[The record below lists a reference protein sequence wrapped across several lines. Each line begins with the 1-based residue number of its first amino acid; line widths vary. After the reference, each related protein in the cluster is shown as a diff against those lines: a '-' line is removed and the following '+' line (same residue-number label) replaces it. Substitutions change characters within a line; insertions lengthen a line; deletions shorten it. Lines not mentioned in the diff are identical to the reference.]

1 LKKSL
6 LILPLVLIA
15 SALAL
20 TACGG
25 GSSSSG
31 GGEEAAIEE
40 AIETSGTSTDP
51 SKCSEV
57 QTAAFNESETGAKGK
72 EALKTCEEEA
82 EAKVNPAETVSVSN
96 VEVNGE
102 RATAEVEVTGSALNN
117 QGLEVEVTKEKG
129 AWKLNK
135 FLGFTNFDGK
145 ALGESLEKELL
156 KEEGVTAALAKCIS
170 DGIAEVSQPEAEALV
185 FEKNLEAVEKIAKK
199 CE

>member
-6 LILPLVLIA
+6 LILPLVLLA

-31 GGEEAAIEE
+31 GDEEASIEK

-51 SKCSEV
+51 SKCSEA
-57 QTAAFNESETGAKGK
+57 QTEAFNESESGKSGGA
-72 EALKTCEEEA
+72 ALKACEEEA
-82 EAKVNPAETVSVSN
+82 EANVNPAETVSISN
-96 VEVNGE
+96 VEVDGE
-102 RATAEVEVTGSALNN
+102 TATAEVEVTGSALNE
-117 QGLEVEVTKEKG
+117 QGLEVEVTKEEG
-129 AWKLNK
+129 DWKLNK
-135 FLGFTNFDGK
+135 FIAFTNFDGK

-156 KEEGVTAALAKCIS
+156 KEEGVTAALAKCVS
-170 DGIAEVSQPEAEALV
+170 EGVAEVSQKEAEALV
-185 FEKNLEAVEKIAKK
+185 FATNLEAVEEIVKG